1 MGSALA
7 APSGDWRGDRR
18 PIRRRCCIG
27 ISAPR
32 RRGAVPPRLE
42 GTSEPVRFRA
52 APGQDA
58 VDRVRALRS
67 REPKRAWRREA
78 GDVQLPRF
86 HPHLWANVEDRQIP
100 ASTQDHPPAT
110 LCQVESAEGGAS
122 KTQTSVRGGA
132 REMVEVCCT
141 GILQL
146 SCSSRESG
154 QPSEFSV
161 TGDPALDARATAT
174 QPEESDDLATARGDR
189 GALAPP
195 T

>member
-1 MGSALA
+1 M
-7 APSGDWRGDRR
+7 
-18 PIRRRCCIG
+18 RRRCVIG

-32 RRGAVPPRLE
+32 RRRAVPPRLE
-42 GTSEPVRFRA
+42 GTSEPVRIRA

-67 REPKRAWRREA
+67 RKPKRARRREA

-100 ASTQDHPPAT
+100 PSTQDHPPAT
-110 LCQVESAEGGAS
+110 LSQVESTEGGAS
-122 KTQTSVRGGA
+122 KTQTSVRGGT
-132 REMVEVCCT
+132 REMVEVRCT

-146 SCSSRESG
+146 SRRTRESG
-154 QPSEFSV
+154 QPSKFSV

-174 QPEESDDLATARGDR
+174 QPEESDDLATTRRYRGV
-189 GALAPP
+189 LAPP